1 MCKINGYQVYGNML
15 SDKTSENY
23 PVKDLCGECAENY
36 EIISTEAPM
45 GNICEDCGCE
55 DNKEEELEDR
65 KKEIEEKIDEIQ
77 NKIGELETELSSYEG
92 KLTELQ
98 SELDDID
105 NQL

>member
-1 MCKINGYQVYGNML
+1 MCKINGYQVWGDML

-23 PVKDLCGECAENY
+23 PVKDLCEKCAENY

-55 DNKEEELEDR
+55 DNQAELEDK
-65 KKEIEEKIDEIQ
+65 KKEIEEEIDEIQ
-77 NKIGELETELSSYEG
+77 NKIDELKTELNSCEE